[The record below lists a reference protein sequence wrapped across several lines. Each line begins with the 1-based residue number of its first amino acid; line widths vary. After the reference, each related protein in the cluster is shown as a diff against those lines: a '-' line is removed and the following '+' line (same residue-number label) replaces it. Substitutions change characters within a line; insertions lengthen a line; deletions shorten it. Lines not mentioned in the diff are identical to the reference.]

1 MKRRLVFWGVGVLVL
16 CVAVGTIA
24 FFQVGYFLEAP
35 SQQPEKADLIVPLG
49 GGSSN
54 RVHKAAELY
63 EQGLAPN
70 VLLTGAGGND
80 ANTRPH
86 SSDWRI
92 RFLLEHGVP
101 DNMLVVDVISTNS
114 WEEAVNTLRLMRE
127 RNWQRVLVVSD
138 PPHMRRLAWAWGK
151 VFEGSGKEY
160 RLIAAPLESWNPGR
174 WWQNISSARY
184 VVLETNKLAYYHVAH

>member
-16 CVAVGTIA
+16 CVAAGTIA

-35 SQQPEKADLIVPLG
+35 SQQPEKADLIVSLG

-70 VLLTGAGGND
+70 VLLTGAGGSED
-80 ANTRPH
+80 NTRPH
-86 SSDWRI
+86 FSDSRI
-92 RFLLEHGVP
+92 RFFLEHGVP
-101 DNMLVVDVISTNS
+101 DNRLVFDAISTNS

-127 RNWQRVLVVSD
+127 RNWRRVLVVSD
-138 PPHMRRLAWAWGK
+138 PPHLRRLAWAWGK

-160 RLIAAPLESWNPGR
+160 RLIAAPLEGWDPGR
-174 WWQNISSARY
+174 WWQNDSSARY
-184 VVLETNKLAYYHVAH
+184 VVTEVNKLAYYHVAY